1 MGNNKQKVYH
11 YYRCLLQINTCLTPH
26 VSLKKEGEGEY
37 YNNTDDEYYV
47 MIIPR
52 MVLWVRC

>member
-1 MGNNKQKVYH
+1 MGNNKQKVYN

-37 YNNTDDEYYV
+37 YNNTDDKYYV
-47 MIIPR
+47 MII
-52 MVLWVRC
+52 LAWSFGLGL